1 MYLIKEKNYT
11 REHAYELVQEVVQ
24 EGKSLSKGIIF
35 YGLVER
41 GIVTEDELFVLVGLS
56 ETVSEV
62 NEFNKNIEY
71 IYKKVLS

>member
-1 MYLIKEKNYT
+1 
-11 REHAYELVQEVVQ
+11 
-24 EGKSLSKGIIF
+24 
-35 YGLVER
+35 
-41 GIVTEDELFVLVGLS
+41 IVTKDELFVLVGLS